1 MIVELADAGDKLS
14 GVLNKPT
21 ASTSSHRIP
30 QSKLKLDMVD
40 LKRTD
45 AVADS
50 SASAKQRIECYYYYL
65 KKAHLKYLNNS

>member
-1 MIVELADAGDKLS
+1 MS
-14 GVLNKPT
+14 GLLNKPA
-21 ASTSSHRIP
+21 ASTSSHRMP

-50 SASAKQRIECYYYYL
+50 SASAKQRKKCYLSY
-65 KKAHLKYLNNS
+65 S